1 MKFKRTQIF
10 GGCVLLIFAS
20 FLLYGSVAGS
30 AAKPA
35 RVSDVFNAA
44 EPYTVMAALPDVS
57 AFITQLRSGAE
68 MRAFFD
74 SPLGLHFL
82 KSAPLRSA
90 AHLHRFIS
98 YAPKSWQWNLYT
110 LVTDGPVLYRSQGQK
125 FILAIALN
133 RKGQLA
139 TTLAG
144 STTAQKVG
152 DWFIIA
158 SDKEELARQVDY
170 MKKPAPADLPLDGIL
185 TQGGTLGLDFRFSAG
200 AGGKRSLF
208 RNLLAEVFS
217 TKDLNGCTLALTPGA
232 NSVQINGDCITR
244 ADAKPALVR
253 GSEESVTVPDYPAYV
268 YYRKAGH
275 KQAYLLSLHG
285 FLTDYGHL
293 IPQLFFSGPSSDQKA
308 IEFLSQAFK
317 TKQHQIE
324 SNGSGILIRYPYA
337 YRYEKRKFDLFSP
350 FLTANTERFFWQT
363 FLPEKKAKESRL
375 ILSEKY
381 GFYAKVNLHSL
392 IRNSQVALKQYDAIY
407 SPGHFNEFRDALGK
421 SLNNLKNSSLQ
432 LYSQTQG
439 KNLRIG
445 GTLAFAEN

>member
-1 MKFKRTQIF
+1 MKFRQAQIT
-10 GGCVLLIFAS
+10 GGCVLLVLAS
-20 FLLYGSVAGS
+20 LLLYGSVAGS

-35 RVSDVFNAA
+35 RISDVLNPA
-44 EPYTVMAALPDVS
+44 EPHTVMAALPDVP
-57 AFITQLRSGAE
+57 AFISKLRSGAE

-82 KSAPLRSA
+82 KSAPLRGA

-139 TTLAG
+139 TSLAG

-158 SDKEELARQVDY
+158 SDKDELAKQVEY
-170 MKKPAPADLPLDGIL
+170 LKRPMPADSPLDNTL
-185 TQGGTLGLDFRFSAG
+185 TQAGTLSIDFRFSTAANG
-200 AGGKRSLF
+200 RRSLF
-208 RNLLAEVFS
+208 RNLLSEVIS
-217 TKDLNGCTLALTPGA
+217 SKDLKGCTLALTPGD
-232 NSVQINGDCITR
+232 NSIQINGDCIPR
-244 ADAKPALVR
+244 DGAPQAPVR
-253 GSEESVTVPDYPAYV
+253 SSEETITVPDYPAFV

-275 KQAYLLSLHG
+275 KSAHLLSLNG
-285 FLTDYGHL
+285 FVTDYGYL
-293 IPQLFFSGPSSDQKA
+293 IPQLLFSGPTTDQKA

-317 TKQHQIE
+317 TKSHQIE
-324 SNGSGILIRYPYA
+324 SNANGILIRYPYA
-337 YRYEKRKFDLFSP
+337 YRYEKRKFDVFSP
-350 FLTANTERFFWQT
+350 YLTANAERFFWQT
-363 FLPEKKAKESRL
+363 FLPEKKAKESQL
-375 ILSEKY
+375 HLSEKY

-392 IRNSQVALKQYDAIY
+392 IRNSQTALKQYDAIY
-407 SPGHFNEFRDALGK
+407 SPGHFNEFRDALAK